1 MIAARRTYSEP
12 ALGPWALTVVLFA
25 SFLCLLVVERS
36 RAAEPSQPAYQLQ
49 PGEYRNQG
57 PGVFRRIVVSTGG
70 VVVYEIWRA
79 TTGAALQ
86 HLRFDLV
93 PPTQH
98 PIESGNYRARADG
111 KHCGSV
117 SLYFYR
123 GENGEVD
130 PEILMLSYDN
140 VPEPLNWSG
149 HVFTKLDYETDK
161 PEIEGLAESAR
172 EPSFYY
178 SIDKV
183 DRALLSSDV
192 PRCR

>member
-1 MIAARRTYSEP
+1 MISTRRTYSEP
-12 ALGPWALTVVLFA
+12 ALGPWALTISLFA
-25 SFLCLLVVERS
+25 LFLCLIVVERS
-36 RAAEPSQPAYQLQ
+36 RAAEPSQTAHQLL

-57 PGVFRRIVVSTGG
+57 RGVFRRIVVSTGR

-79 TTGAALQ
+79 TTGATLQ

-93 PPTQH
+93 SPTQR
-98 PIESGNYRARADG
+98 PIESDNYRARANG
-111 KHCGSV
+111 ENCGSV

-123 GENGEVD
+123 DNNDEVD

-149 HVFTKLDYETDK
+149 HTFTKLDYEVDK
-161 PEIEGLAESAR
+161 PEIERLAASAR

-178 SIDKV
+178 SIDKI